1 MQLDSIASYV
11 VYNYLLDCIAHS
23 FIDNLHIKVELRV
36 VAWLGLVEHEDRGL
50 ENLNDF
56 DYNWL
61 FIIGNYSYSC
71 FISDDVTF
79 GVCFLVK
86 DKHKLYFVSVVK

>member
-1 MQLDSIASYV
+1 MTSIT
-11 VYNYLLDCIAHS
+11 IG
-23 FIDNLHIKVELRV
+23 F
-36 VAWLGLVEHEDRGL
+36 
-50 ENLNDF
+50 
-56 DYNWL
+56 
-61 FIIGNYSYSC
+61 FIIRNYSYSC